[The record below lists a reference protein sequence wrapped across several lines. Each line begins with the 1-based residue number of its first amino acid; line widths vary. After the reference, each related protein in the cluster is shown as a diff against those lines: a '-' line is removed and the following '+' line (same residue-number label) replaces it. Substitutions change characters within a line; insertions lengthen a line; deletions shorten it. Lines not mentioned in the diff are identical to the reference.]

1 MVSGLNVLQI
11 ILTLVQE
18 GGGGGGGGHFHVGL
32 HRMCCFSGCHFSVK
46 IPEPAKNLQINSNG
60 WVQFL

>member
-1 MVSGLNVLQI
+1 MVSGFKCFTDYI
-11 ILTLVQE
+11 DI
-18 GGGGGGGGHFHVGL
+18 GGGGGGGHFHIGL
-32 HRMCCFSGCHFSVK
+32 HKMCCFSVCHFSVK